1 MCRIERSYVVGI
13 GINVVYLRVSPKRP
27 KDLFL
32 IRNVHHHMYP
42 LIKLSAGG
50 RTMAFENEGRNKGVL
65 ALGTPRCVAIY
76 KKSDS
81 GWIERTRQY

>member
-1 MCRIERSYVVGI
+1 MCRIERSYVVVT

-32 IRNVHHHMYP
+32 IGNVHHHMYP
-42 LIKLSAGG
+42 LMKLSAGG

-65 ALGTPRCVAIY
+65 ALGVALPSI
-76 KKSDS
+76 KSLIAD
-81 GWIERTRQY
+81 GLRELDNIK

>member
-1 MCRIERSYVVGI
+1 MCRIERSYVVVT

-42 LIKLSAGG
+42 LMKLSAGG
-50 RTMAFENEGRNKGVL
+50 RTMAFENEGTKASWLSELRV
-65 ALGTPRCVAIY
+65 ALPSI
-76 KKSDS
+76 KSLIAD
-81 GWIERTRQY
+81 GLRELDDIK